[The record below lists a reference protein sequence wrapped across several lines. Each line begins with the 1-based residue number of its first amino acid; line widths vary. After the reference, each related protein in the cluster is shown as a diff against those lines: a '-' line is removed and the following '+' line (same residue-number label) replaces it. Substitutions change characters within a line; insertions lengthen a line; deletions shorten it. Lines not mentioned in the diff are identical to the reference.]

1 MNDYLTMYIET
12 DVVSRIDNEGILFLM
27 SIYLIYLL
35 FKILY
40 NLCFLLNSLEN
51 NPGATIGW
59 HSHKTQSLLHW
70 LLLSHTNTNFD
81 QNKEEY
87 SELSYCTTP
96 CLLCRLHL
104 LYIQNMWKPKPAKVS
119 LGECKI
125 HHA

>member
-51 NPGATIGW
+51 NPGAAIGW
-59 HSHKTQSLLHW
+59 HSHKTLSLLH
-70 LLLSHTNTNFD
+70 
-81 QNKEEY
+81 
-87 SELSYCTTP
+87 
-96 CLLCRLHL
+96 
-104 LYIQNMWKPKPAKVS
+104 
-119 LGECKI
+119 
-125 HHA
+125 